1 VGGQCRWRS
10 DGELRSVDSLTQRSG
25 GWINRIDRL
34 TRGTAPVGVEIGL
47 PRDGADEG
55 NRRLRGLKKNL
66 SSDYH
71 VGRIDCV

>member
-34 TRGTAPVGVEIGL
+34 TRGTAPVGVEISL